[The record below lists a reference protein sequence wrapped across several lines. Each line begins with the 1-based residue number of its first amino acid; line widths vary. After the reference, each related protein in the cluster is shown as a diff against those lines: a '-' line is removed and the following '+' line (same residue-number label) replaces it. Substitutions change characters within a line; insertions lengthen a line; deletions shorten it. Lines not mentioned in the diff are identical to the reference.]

1 MNLFFSLFCGFI
13 FCELCQGG
21 RERQG
26 GREGVVIFVVVV
38 AEILVVWAREG
49 GRKEGSGEVVK
60 VVAMASTAGLV
71 PITRAFL
78 SKFYD
83 KYPFQ
88 PLTSDVSLLTN
99 ACKEQALRILAA
111 NPDDTGNQLYLCH
124 TTLLLQTDSAFVHFL
139 FLMTDY
145 RGKLGSHFIMSL
157 KLVYLVGHPDCH
169 FVSWILAN
177 FYSLHSRAST
187 RVKS

>member
-1 MNLFFSLFCGFI
+1 
-13 FCELCQGG
+13 
-21 RERQG
+21 
-26 GREGVVIFVVVV
+26 
-38 AEILVVWAREG
+38 
-49 GRKEGSGEVVK
+49 VK

-99 ACKEQALRILAA
+99 ACKEQALSILAA
-111 NPDDTGNQLYLCH
+111 NPDDTGNQLHLCH

-157 KLVYLVGHPDCH
+157 KLVYLVGHSDYH

-177 FYSLHSRAST
+177 FYSLHSRASS

>member
-1 MNLFFSLFCGFI
+1 MVCYFPRALSR
-13 FCELCQGG
+13 
-21 RERQG
+21 REREA
-26 GREGVVIFVVVV
+26 GREGVVIFVIVV
-38 AEILVVWAREG
+38 AEILVVWAKEG
-49 GRKEGSGEVVK
+49 RKEGRKEGSGEVVK

-111 NPDDTGNQLYLCH
+111 NPDDTGNRLHLCH
-124 TTLLLQTDSAFVHFL
+124 ATHLL
-139 FLMTDY
+139 
-145 RGKLGSHFIMSL
+145 
-157 KLVYLVGHPDCH
+157 
-169 FVSWILAN
+169 
-177 FYSLHSRAST
+177 
-187 RVKS
+187 